1 MNVQV
6 KVHEN
11 ESPHLKSISTHF
23 VELQK
28 RTWYFTFSLQMDF
41 YCQPAHKTNGK
52 RLYSQCETKRRRTL
66 KNNFILEQKG
76 RKNPS

>member
-1 MNVQV
+1 MNMWVY
-6 KVHEN
+6 EN
-11 ESPHLKSISTHF
+11 HNAPLKSILTHF

-52 RLYSQCETKRRRTL
+52 GLYSQCETKRRRTL
-66 KNNFILEQKG
+66 RNNFILEQKG
-76 RKNPS
+76 RKNPI

>member
-1 MNVQV
+1 MNVR
-6 KVHEN
+6 VHEN
-11 ESPHLKSISTHF
+11 DNTPLKSILTRF

-52 RLYSQCETKRRRTL
+52 ELYSQCETKRRRIL
-66 KNNFILEQKG
+66 KNNFIC
-76 RKNPS
+76 